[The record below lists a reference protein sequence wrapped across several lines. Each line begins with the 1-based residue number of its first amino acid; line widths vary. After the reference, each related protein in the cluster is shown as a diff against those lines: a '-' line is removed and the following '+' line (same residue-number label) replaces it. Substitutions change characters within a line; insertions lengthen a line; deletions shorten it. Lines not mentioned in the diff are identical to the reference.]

1 MKVSRHPRGG
11 ESMLR
16 AGHVEN
22 VKQGATARGHSARL
36 VQITDMNVWD
46 MPRGQREI

>member
-1 MKVSRHPRGG
+1 MIGIIELMVCFLG
-11 ESMLR
+11 